1 MKQYELLTVLPGT
14 LTETELEPELKQVK
28 ETLEEFESEGIDVR
42 DLGKTK
48 MAYQMDGIK
57 YGYYYLFEYK
67 LDPTN
72 TDKLQQELNK
82 QSNLL
87 RAMIE
92 NVDSET
98 KDKRREIEEIKAIQ
112 SRDEI
117 LEWIEEKKE
126 YFEKS
131 EQEQTTDEKTE
142 TKEKSEESEGT
153 EETEEEQTDKRTE
166 TEEEEDVS
174 IEEID
179 EKLDDILEE
188 DDLSDV

>member
-14 LTETELEPELKQVK
+14 LTETELEPELKKVK
-28 ETLEEFESEGIDVR
+28 ETLEDFEAADINVR

-57 YGYYYLFEYK
+57 YGYYYLFEYS
-67 LDPTN
+67 LEPSN
-72 TDKLQQELNK
+72 NEKLQQELNK

-92 NVDSET
+92 NIDPET
-98 KDKRREIEEIKAIQ
+98 KEKRGEIEEVKAIQ

-117 LEWIEEKKE
+117 LTWIEEKKE

-131 EQEQTTDEKTE
+131 EHEEATEMTETEEKTKKTE
-142 TKEKSEESEGT
+142 
-153 EETEEEQTDKRTE
+153 EETEKEEEEVDKRTE
-166 TEEEEDVS
+166 TEEEDVS

-179 EKLDDILEE
+179 DKLDDILDEE
-188 DDLSDV
+188 DLSDV